1 MKPPV
6 DPSIMYASPPPLKV
20 DMKDL
25 INEVFDMV
33 KPAEPERITLKDLIK
48 CGQGDII
55 VSILIDVNGFW
66 TYEYREALVAAENIN
81 NR

>member
-1 MKPPV
+1 
-6 DPSIMYASPPPLKV
+6 
-20 DMKDL
+20 MKDL

-33 KPAEPERITLKDLIK
+33 KPTISDRITLKDLIK
-48 CGQGDII
+48 CCQGDII

-66 TYEYREALVAAENIN
+66 TYENREALVAAENIN